1 VTNFVALY
9 RGKTIA
15 ESRMIAASTDPE
27 LVEYLT
33 SKLLQ
38 APQDATD
45 AVLSSLERGKRAALR
60 LIQQEARHAP
70 EE

>member
-1 VTNFVALY
+1 MNFVALY

-15 ESRMIAASTDPE
+15 ESRMIAASADPE

-33 SKLLQ
+33 RKLLQ
-38 APQDATD
+38 APQGATD
-45 AVLSSLERGKRAALR
+45 AVLSSLERGKRTALR
-60 LIQQEARHAP
+60 LIQHEVRHAP

>member
-1 VTNFVALY
+1 
-9 RGKTIA
+9 
-15 ESRMIAASTDPE
+15 MIAASADPE

-38 APQDATD
+38 APQDSTD
-45 AVLSSLERGKRAALR
+45 VVLSSLERGKRAALR
-60 LIQQEARHAP
+60 LIQHEARHAP